1 MDPRTGEVAGINIIS
16 LNPEFVSQYINETLK
31 SNLRHN
37 NIQFERDW
45 QKMTNAEG
53 VDILRAVEGLD
64 RDALGGVSALETG
77 YVLTV
82 DNVLKMLSI
91 QMRLKLGLPVIIMG
105 ETGCGKS
112 TLIRNLCAVLG
123 CPLKTLN
130 VHGGMEDTDI
140 IAWMTK
146 QISAAEKMRSCSRII
161 VFLDEVNTCN
171 SMGLFKEIV
180 CDRTMNGILIPD
192 KIQIIAA
199 CNPYRLRTG
208 KNLYGGEEMAGLIF
222 EHFSQGPSLENVG
235 KSS

>member
-105 ETGCGKS
+105 
-112 TLIRNLCAVLG
+112 
-123 CPLKTLN
+123 
-130 VHGGMEDTDI
+130 DTDI